1 MTIKRTML
9 DLITERRSLVAI
21 SDSDQILEM
30 SDEDFSALNMR
41 IMDIDDMINGRY
53 NRAVKAIDA
62 LNASKV

>member
-1 MTIKRTML
+1 MTIKVAMI
-9 DLITERRSLVAI
+9 DLIMERRALRAL
-21 SDSDQILEM
+21 SDSDQMLEM
-30 SDEDFSALNMR
+30 SDEDFSALETR

>member
-1 MTIKRTML
+1 MTIKVAMI
-9 DLITERRSLVAI
+9 DLIMERRALLAL
-21 SDSDQILEM
+21 SDSDQMLEM
-30 SDEDFSALNMR
+30 SDEDFSALETR